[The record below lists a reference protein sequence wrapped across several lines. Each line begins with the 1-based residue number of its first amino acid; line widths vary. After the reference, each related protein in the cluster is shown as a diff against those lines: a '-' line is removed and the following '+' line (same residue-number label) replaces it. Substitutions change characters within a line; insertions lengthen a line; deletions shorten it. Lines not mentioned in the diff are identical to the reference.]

1 MAATGQPAEGTPAAP
16 EPGGGESQQAETAP
30 PAGLER
36 IYERMDEFAGQ
47 QRQLME
53 SVQQALTP
61 QEEEEDEELDP
72 ADFYTETGELTEDGA
87 RALISDLV
95 NEQVEARLAPREAQA
110 LVRERDDAYEALKDE
125 YPGLE
130 DEKVARETLDRAI
143 QWANAHNPKLIERP
157 EFVDVIEWI
166 YRAEHGAVEQSEEE
180 DQQRPV
186 VLESAQGAGRQ
197 THQPTEVDWEKRV
210 IDAASKDGP
219 RI

>member
-1 MAATGQPAEGTPAAP
+1 MAATGQPEGQPAEP
-16 EPGGGESQQAETAP
+16 EGEAQTETAP

-47 QRQLME
+47 QRQFME

-61 QEEEEDEELDP
+61 QQEEEEEDEELDP

-166 YRAEHGAVEQSEEE
+166 YRAEHGAAEQSEDE

-197 THQPTEVDWEKRV
+197 THQPTEIDWEKRV
-210 IDAASKDGP
+210 IEAASKDGP